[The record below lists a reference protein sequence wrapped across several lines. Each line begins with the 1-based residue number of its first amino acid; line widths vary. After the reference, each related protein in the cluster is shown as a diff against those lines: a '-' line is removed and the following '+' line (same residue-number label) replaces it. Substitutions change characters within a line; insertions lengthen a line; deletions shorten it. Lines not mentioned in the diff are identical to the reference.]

1 MRARFAAAFRGL
13 GAGGLAALL
22 VVAACAVGFGAAHV
36 AQAAASSASSDLIK
50 VRLGGDASTTR
61 IVLDLG
67 KAASGKVL
75 SDGANGKVVLALSD
89 VSLPDGVNGQGQGLV
104 RRWSVANGKLTI
116 ELASQATVRRRFL
129 LPPSDGVINYRY
141 VIDLQGPDAPQKA
154 QLTKASATPKVTIKA
169 EPPRK
174 RIIVIDAGHGGKDPG
189 AHGVTTDEKDI
200 TLAAARA
207 LKARLEKSGRYRVV
221 MTRDSD
227 VFVPLE
233 TRVKIA
239 RRADADLFISLH
251 ADAGDDPDLHGL
263 SVYTLSEKGAERAT
277 RVMSKD
283 DWLMKASWP
292 GGGKTVGQILLDLT
306 QRATKNRSA
315 QFAETLLEHV
325 SDETELLPRS
335 HRDAGYVVLLAPDVP
350 AVLME
355 MGFVTSP
362 VDEKRMTS
370 SEGRDQL
377 MDAAGDAIDEYF
389 AGQMK
394 LASR

>member
-1 MRARFAAAFRGL
+1 
-13 GAGGLAALL
+13 
-22 VVAACAVGFGAAHV
+22 
-36 AQAAASSASSDLIK
+36 
-50 VRLGGDASTTR
+50 
-61 IVLDLG
+61 
-67 KAASGKVL
+67 
-75 SDGANGKVVLALSD
+75 
-89 VSLPDGVNGQGQGLV
+89 
-104 RRWSVANGKLTI
+104 
-116 ELASQATVRRRFL
+116 
-129 LPPSDGVINYRY
+129 
-141 VIDLQGPDAPQKA
+141 
-154 QLTKASATPKVTIKA
+154 
-169 EPPRK
+169 
-174 RIIVIDAGHGGKDPG
+174 
-189 AHGVTTDEKDI
+189 
-200 TLAAARA
+200 
-207 LKARLEKSGRYRVV
+207 
-221 MTRDSD
+221 
-227 VFVPLE
+227 
-233 TRVKIA
+233 VKIA

-251 ADAGDDPDLHGL
+251 ADAGDDPDTHGL

-355 MGFVTSP
+355 MGFVTNP
-362 VDEKRMTS
+362 DDEKRMAS
-370 SEGRDQL
+370 AEGREQL